1 MKSITLQL
9 ALCLFIAFNTIVFSQ
24 TENNNTSNTEENESG
39 ETIRERQEFINVRRA
54 GGPGKVLPKNAY
66 ENAIK
71 QRQRLVEAE
80 NAIDAV
86 SSSWKSVNPTGMFY
100 QITNANYLS
109 GRTNSMAFH
118 PTDSTT
124 FYLAAAQGGV
134 WKTTDNG
141 ANWTVLTDGLG
152 SIASGDIA
160 IDPNNPDILYYG
172 TGEQNYSGDSQY
184 GAGIFK
190 STNAGASWT
199 NIVSAATVGSYIS
212 KIIVD
217 PSNSNNVY
225 CTTSNYLSGSYGFFR
240 SSNAGASWSNTLL
253 EDLSSLVMSPVNS
266 QILYVSSGT
275 FGTSKIYK
283 STNGGI
289 NWAQQTGFTPTTA
302 GRIQLAISNVN
313 ANFVYAS
320 CENSSTSGL
329 LGLYRT
335 TNAGTTWTLMASS
348 PNYLSAQGWYD
359 NAVVVVPG
367 DSNKVIVG
375 GLDIYSSTNGG
386 TTLTKRT
393 TWNTSTTTQFSH
405 ADIHY
410 LGYRG
415 KVLFCGSDGGVY
427 RSNNDAVSWTDMNL
441 KISTL
446 QFQSADYDPT
456 NILKMYGGCQDNNKQ
471 ISTNGGILW
480 NQNST
485 GDGGYTIVDPVTT
498 NFIFGQYVQGSVQ
511 RSNNSGLSYTE
522 IRPTASSGGL
532 FYDPYEMAPGDHNT
546 IVFGRSNLWKTTT
559 AQTASTS
566 AGWTQIATTAIVGA
580 SSGVSA
586 IGISWSNTNK
596 IYMGTDNGRILAT
609 TNNGTAWTTST
620 GFSYV
625 SDLWVDS
632 TNDNIC
638 YASFGGTSSNV
649 QKTTN
654 GGSTWAVISSNLPAI
669 GINSIVVKM
678 SAPRTIF
685 AGTDLGVYRSTNDG
699 ASWSSFNSGFPNVEV
714 YDLKYKES
722 AKLLMA
728 ATHGRGCF
736 TFDFNN
742 LTLNL
747 TMFVQGFYNSV
758 PHTTVQDTVR
768 VYLRN
773 QSSPY
778 AIVDSAKGYLSTT
791 GTVSLSFANAT
802 SGVPYWIQLKHR
814 NSIETW
820 SSTAQTFATNT
831 LSYSFSTA
839 AVQAYGSNMLQVDSS
854 PLRFAVYNGDVNQ
867 DGTVEL
873 VDVTD
878 TYNAASVFAG
888 GYVNTDADGNGSVDL
903 NDITITYNNASA
915 FVSKVTP

>member
-9 ALCLFIAFNTIVFSQ
+9 ALCLFLAFNTIVFSQ
-24 TENNNTSNTEENESG
+24 TENNNTNDTEENESG
-39 ETIRERQEFINVRRA
+39 ESIRERQEFINVRRA

-66 ENAIK
+66 ENALK
-71 QRQRLVEAE
+71 QRQRLVEEE

-109 GRTNSMAFH
+109 GRTNAMAFH
-118 PTDSTT
+118 PTDSLT

-225 CTTSNYLSGSYGFFR
+225 CTTTSYTGGTYGFWR
-240 SSNAGASWSNTLL
+240 STNAGANWTNTLID
-253 EDLSSLVMSPVNS
+253 DLSSLVMSPSNS
-266 QILYVSSGT
+266 QILYVSTGAFAT
-275 FGTSKIYK
+275 NKIYK
-283 STNGGI
+283 STNGGL
-289 NWAQQTGFTPTTA
+289 NWAQLTGGLPA
-302 GRIQLAISNVN
+302 SANRIQLAISPDN
-313 ANFVYAS
+313 ANFIYAS
-320 CENSSTSGL
+320 ISSTSYTL

-335 TNAGTTWTLMASS
+335 TNAGTNWTLMASS
-348 PNYLSAQGWYD
+348 PNYLSSQGWYD

-393 TWNTSTTTQFSH
+393 TWNTSSTAQFSH

-415 KVLFCGSDGGVY
+415 NVLFCGSDGGVY
-427 RSNNDAVSWTDMNL
+427 RSNNNAVNWTDMNL

-480 NQNST
+480 NQSST

-498 NFIFGQYVQGSVQ
+498 NYIYGQYVQGSVQ

-522 IRPTASSGGL
+522 IRPSASSGGL

-546 IVFGRSNLWKTTT
+546 IVFGRSNLWKTTA

-566 AGWTQIATTAIVGA
+566 AGWTQIATTATVGA
-580 SSGVSA
+580 SSGISA

-609 TNNGTAWTTST
+609 TNNGTNWTLSS

-649 QKTTN
+649 RKTTN
-654 GGSTWAVISSNLPAI
+654 GGSTWSVISSNLPAI

-678 SAPRTIF
+678 SSPRTIF

-699 ASWSSFNSGFPNVEV
+699 ANWSSFNSGFPNVEV

-722 AKLLMA
+722 TKLLMA

-736 TFDFNN
+736 TFDLNN
-742 LTLNL
+742 LTFNL

-758 PHTTVQDTVR
+758 SHTTVQDTVR

-791 GTVSLSFANAT
+791 GTVSLSFENAV
-802 SGVPYWIQLKHR
+802 SGVPYWIQLMHR

-820 SSTAQTFATNT
+820 SSTAQTFATNS

-839 AVQAYGSNMLQVDSS
+839 AVQAYGNNMVQVDSS
-854 PLRFAVYNGDVNQ
+854 PLRFAVYNGDENQ
-867 DGTVEL
+867 NGSVDL
-873 VDVTD
+873 VDITD
-878 TYNAASVFAG
+878 TYNSASGFAA
-888 GYVNTDADGNGSVDL
+888 GYLSTDTDGNNIVDL

-915 FVSKVTP
+915 FVSKVIP

>member
-9 ALCLFIAFNTIVFSQ
+9 ALCLFLAFNTMIFSQ
-24 TENNNTSNTEENESG
+24 TENNITNDTEENESG

-71 QRQRLVEAE
+71 QRQRLVEEE

-109 GRTNSMAFH
+109 GRTNAMAFH
-118 PTDSTT
+118 PTDSLT

-141 ANWTVLTDGLG
+141 ANWTVLTDGIG

-160 IDPNNPDILYYG
+160 IDPNNPNILYYG

-190 STNAGASWT
+190 STNAGATWT
-199 NIVSAATVGSYIS
+199 NIATAATVGSYIS

-225 CTTSNYLSGSYGFFR
+225 CTTTSYTGGSYGFFR
-240 SSNAGASWSNTLL
+240 STNAGASWSNTLL
-253 EDLSSLVMSPVNS
+253 QDLSSLVMSSVNT
-266 QILYVSSGT
+266 QILYVSTGT
-275 FGTSKIYK
+275 FGASKIYK
-283 STNGGI
+283 STNGGGI
-289 NWAQQTGFTPTTA
+289 WTQLLGFTPTTA
-302 GRIQLAISNVN
+302 GRIQLAISSAN
-313 ANFVYAS
+313 ANFIYAS
-320 CENSSTSGL
+320 CENYSTSGL

-335 TNAGTTWTLMASS
+335 TNAGTNWTLMASS

-393 TWNTSTTTQFSH
+393 TWNTSTTAQFSH

-415 KVLFCGSDGGVY
+415 NVLFCGSDGGVY

-456 NILKMYGGCQDNNKQ
+456 NIQKMYGGCQDNNKQ
-471 ISTNGGILW
+471 TSTNGGILW
-480 NQNST
+480 NQNQT
-485 GDGGYTIVDPVTT
+485 GDGGYTVVDPVNV
-498 NFIFGQYVQGSVQ
+498 NFIYGQYVNGSVQ
-511 RSNNSGLSYTE
+511 RSNNSGTSYTA
-522 IRPTASSGGL
+522 IQPANGGL
-532 FYDPYEMAPGDHNT
+532 FYNPYEMAPGNHNT
-546 IVFGRSNLWKTTT
+546 LVYATTNVYKTTT
-559 AQTASTS
+559 AQTAT
-566 AGWTQIATTAIVGA
+566 GA
-580 SSGVSA
+580 SWTLIGPSATIASSRGVSA

-596 IYMGTDNGRILAT
+596 IYIGTDNGRILAT
-609 TNNGTAWTTST
+609 TNNGTNWTLSS

-638 YASFGGTSSNV
+638 YASFGGNSNNV

-654 GGSTWAVISSNLPAI
+654 GGSTWAVISSNLPSI

-742 LTLNL
+742 LSLNL

-758 PHTTVQDTVR
+758 SHTTVQDTVR

-802 SGVPYWIQLKHR
+802 SGMPYWIQLKHR

-820 SSTAQTFATNT
+820 SSTAQTFATNS

-839 AVQAYGSNMLQVDSS
+839 AVQAYGSNMVQVDSS

-878 TYNAASVFAG
+878 TYNAASIFAA

>member
-1 MKSITLQL
+1 MKTIQL
-9 ALCLFIAFNTIVFSQ
+9 LIILYMLTVLNSSFVFSQ
-24 TENNNTSNTEENESG
+24 SDNDTEENESG
-39 ETIRERQEFINVRRA
+39 ESILERQEFINVRRA
-54 GGPGKVLPKNAY
+54 GGPDKTLPKNAF
-66 ENAIK
+66 ENALK
-71 QRQRLVEAE
+71 QRQKLVNDETNQDNITISA
-80 NAIDAV
+80 
-86 SSSWKSVNPTGMFY
+86 SWKSVNPTGMFY

-118 PTDSTT
+118 PTDSAT

-141 ANWTVLTDGLG
+141 ANWTVLTDGIG

-199 NIVSAATVGSYIS
+199 NIVTAATVGSYIS
-212 KIIVD
+212 RIIVD

-225 CTTSNYLSGSYGFFR
+225 CTTTSYNGGTYGFSR
-240 SSNAGASWSNTLL
+240 STNAGANWTNTLL
-253 EDLSSLVMSPVNS
+253 DDLSSLVMNPVNT
-266 QILYVSSGT
+266 QILYVSTGS
-275 FGTSKIYK
+275 FGSSKIYK

-289 NWAQQTGFTPTTA
+289 SWAQQTGFTPTTA
-302 GRIQLAISNVN
+302 GRIQLAISSLNPD
-313 ANFVYAS
+313 FIYAS
-320 CENSSTSGL
+320 CENSSTYGL

-335 TNAGTTWTLMASS
+335 TNAGTMWTLMASS
-348 PNYLSAQGWYD
+348 PNYLSSQGWYD
-359 NAVVVVPG
+359 NTVVVVPG
-367 DSNKVIVG
+367 DTNKVIVG

-393 TWNTSTTTQFSH
+393 TWNTSTTSLFSH

-415 KVLFCGSDGGVY
+415 NVLFCGSDGGVY
-427 RSNNDAVSWTDMNL
+427 RSNNNGVSWTDMNL

-456 NILKMYGGCQDNNKQ
+456 NIQKMYGGCQDNNKQ
-471 ISTNGGILW
+471 VSTNGGILW

-485 GDGGYTIVDPVTT
+485 GDGGYTVVDPVTT
-498 NFIFGQYVQGSVQ
+498 NFIYGQYVNGSVH
-511 RSNNSGLSYTE
+511 RSNNSGSSYTE
-522 IRPTASSGGL
+522 IRPSASSGGL
-532 FYDPYEMAPGDHNT
+532 FYNPYEMAPGDHNT
-546 IVFGRSNLWKTTT
+546 IVFARSNVWKTTA

-566 AGWTQIATTAIVGA
+566 TGWTQIAATATVG
-580 SSGVSA
+580 SSRGASA

-596 IYMGTDNGRILAT
+596 IYIGTDNGRILAT
-609 TNNGTAWTTST
+609 TNNGTSWTVST
-620 GFSYV
+620 GFNYV

-632 TNDNIC
+632 TDDNIC
-638 YASFGGTSSNV
+638 YASFGGNSNTV
-649 QKTTN
+649 RKTTN
-654 GGSTWAVISSNLPAI
+654 GGSTWSVISSNLPSIAV
-669 GINSIVVKM
+669 NSIVVKM

-699 ASWSSFNSGFPNVEV
+699 TSWTSFNSGFPNVEV

-722 AKLLMA
+722 AKILMA

-742 LTLNL
+742 VTLNL
-747 TMFVQGFYNSV
+747 TMFVQGFYDPVSNL
-758 PHTTVQDTVR
+758 TVRDTVR

-791 GTVSLSFANAT
+791 GTVSLSFENAV
-802 SGVPYWIQLKHR
+802 SGVPYWIQLMHR

-820 SSTAQTFATNT
+820 SSTAQTFATNS

-839 AVQAYGSNMLQVDSS
+839 AVQAYGNNMVQIDSS
-854 PLRFAVYNGDVNQ
+854 PLRFAVYNGDENQ
-867 DGTVEL
+867 NGSVDL
-873 VDVTD
+873 VDITD
-878 TYNAASVFAG
+878 TYNSASGFAA
-888 GYVNTDADGNGSVDL
+888 GYLNTDTDGNNIVDL

-915 FVSKVTP
+915 FVSKVIP

>member
-1 MKSITLQL
+1 MKTFKLQL
-9 ALCLFIAFNTIVFSQ
+9 ILCFLMVFSSILLGQ
-24 TENNNTSNTEENESG
+24 TENAGIEENESG
-39 ETIRERQEFINVRRA
+39 ETIMERQEFINIRRA
-54 GGPGKVLPKNAY
+54 GGPGKVLPRNTY
-66 ENAIK
+66 EKALK
-71 QRQRLVEAE
+71 QRQTLVAAE
-80 NAIDAV
+80 NNHDNITV

-100 QITNANYLS
+100 QFTNANYIS
-109 GRTNSMAFH
+109 GRTNAMAFH
-118 PTDSTT
+118 PTDSLT

-152 SIASGDIA
+152 SIASGDIVL
-160 IDPNNPDILYYG
+160 DPNNPNILYYG
-172 TGEQNYSGDSQY
+172 TGEMNYSLDSQY

-199 NIVSAATVGSYIS
+199 NIVSAAAVGSYIS
-212 KIIVD
+212 KILVD

-225 CTTSNYLSGSYGFFR
+225 CTTTSRSGGSYGFFR
-240 SSNAGASWSNTLL
+240 STNAGANWTNTLVD
-253 EDLSSLVMSPVNS
+253 DLSSLVMSPVNP
-266 QILYVSSGT
+266 QILYVSTGS
-275 FGTSKIYK
+275 FGSSKIYK

-289 NWAQQTGFTPTTA
+289 NWTQLTGGLPTNA
-302 GRIQLAISNVN
+302 NRIQLAISPDN
-313 ANFVYAS
+313 ANFIYAS
-320 CENSSTSGL
+320 ISSSSYAL

-335 TNAGTTWTLMASS
+335 TNAGTNWTVMATT
-348 PNYLSAQGWYD
+348 PNYLSSQGWFD

-367 DSNKVIVG
+367 DSNKVVVG
-375 GLDIYSSTNGG
+375 GIDIYTSINGG

-393 TWNTSTTTQFSH
+393 TWSTSTASQFSH

-415 KVLFCGSDGGVY
+415 KVLFCGSDGGIY
-427 RSNNDAVSWTDMNL
+427 RSNNDAVSWTDMNI

-456 NILKMYGGCQDNNKQ
+456 NLLKIYGGCQDNNKQ
-471 ISTNGGILW
+471 ITTNGGILW
-480 NQNST
+480 NQNTT
-485 GDGGYTIVDPVTT
+485 GDGGYTVVDPVNT
-498 NFIFGQYVQGSVQ
+498 NYIYGQYVNGSVQ
-511 RSNNSGLSYTE
+511 RSSNSGASFSE
-522 IRPTASSGGL
+522 IRPNSSSGGL
-532 FYDPYEMAPGDHNT
+532 FYNPYEMAPGDHNT
-546 IVFGRSNLWKTTT
+546 IVFGRSNLWKTTS
-559 AQTASTS
+559 AQTATTS
-566 AGWTQIATTAIVGA
+566 SGWTQIASTATVGA
-580 SSGVSA
+580 APGISA

-596 IYMGTDNGRILAT
+596 IYMGTDNGRILVT
-609 TNNGTAWTTST
+609 TNNGTNWTLTS

-638 YASFGGTSSNV
+638 YASFGGTTSNV

-654 GGSTWAVISSNLPAI
+654 GGSTWSVISSNLPNI

-685 AGTDLGVYRSTNDG
+685 VGTDLGVYRSTNEG
-699 ASWSSFNSGFPNVEV
+699 SSWSSFNSGFPNVEV

-722 AKLLMA
+722 AKILMA

-758 PHTTVQDTVR
+758 SHTTVQDTVR
-768 VYLRN
+768 IYLRN
-773 QSSPY
+773 QAFPY
-778 AIVDSAKGYLSTT
+778 SIVDSAKGYISAT
-791 GTVSLSFANAT
+791 GTVALSFANAAT
-802 SGVPYWIQLKHR
+802 NVPYWIQIKHR

-820 SSTAQTFATNT
+820 SSTAQTFATNS

-839 AVQAYGSNMLQVDSS
+839 AVQAYGSNMIQVDAS
-854 PLRFAVYNGDVNQ
+854 PLRFAVYNGDENQ
-867 DGTVEL
+867 NGTVDL
-873 VDVTD
+873 VDITD
-878 TYNAASVFAG
+878 TYNSASVFAS
-888 GYVNTDADGNGSVDL
+888 GYVNTDTDGNGIVDL
-903 NDITITYNNASA
+903 SDITATYNNASS
-915 FVSKVTP
+915 FVSKVIP